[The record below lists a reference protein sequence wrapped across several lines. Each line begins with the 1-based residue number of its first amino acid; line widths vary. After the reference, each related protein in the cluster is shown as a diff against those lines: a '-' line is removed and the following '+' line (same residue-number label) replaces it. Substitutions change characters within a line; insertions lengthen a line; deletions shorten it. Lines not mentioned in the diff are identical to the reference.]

1 MWGGG
6 GTDPLSPARSTH
18 VKHELQILMCRMCRR
33 YPYSE
38 NSRSAFIKSNTLGIK
53 SSLVDLLCFSCLL
66 DVKQC
71 AALKYSKGPSKK
83 MDVAGFN
90 QISIKL
96 LYGAF
101 LGAVVIAKNVTN
113 ISETVDVLKLSSFDF
128 SFSNIKEPNTCKS
141 VDMCR
146 TMKGICNQG
155 KCRTRPC
162 SNDIYCD
169 CPKDTTGMYCD
180 SPIGKATNG
189 KTVKGAI
196 EAGKTHVNG
205 NVNLG
210 KPSTKDHGATTF
222 DNGTT
227 GIVPEGNHSKI
238 LPTTTTPGTNET
250 NKQKGPQMTGREN
263 KTEHES
269 ITQTTEGSNLSSSQS
284 RNQSSTTPSRS
295 TIHPDGSYIK
305 GPESTYVSDNRPFSL
320 EPSNQTILKTANN
333 QSIKNKTDSVT
344 IPSTILI
351 LSGLIPTLNSNCGNK
366 CEKEQARNNTAVNA
380 TQADSS
386 LTVQNEEKLVKIVES
401 IIIHTPKDSII
412 TGNKGTVNIKSKF
425 VDRGAKRTNGS
436 ISSSKAPETTSEMN
450 SNVKTTSSEA
460 SLLKKGSQIVTTSAV
475 NNNAESTTTRSVL

>member
-1 MWGGG
+1 MGSGSPVPPIWIRACQ
-6 GTDPLSPARSTH
+6 TFKTRAANINVSKIPLLR
-18 VKHELQILMCRMCRR
+18 
-33 YPYSE
+33 
-38 NSRSAFIKSNTLGIK
+38 NSRSTFTKYNTLGIK
-53 SSLVDLLCFSCLL
+53 NSLVDLLCFSCLL

-90 QISIKL
+90 KISIKL
-96 LYGAF
+96 LYSAF

-128 SFSNIKEPNTCKS
+128 SFSKIKEPNTCKS

-205 NVNLG
+205 NVNFG
-210 KPSTKDHGATTF
+210 KPSTKGHGATAV

-227 GIVPEGNHSKI
+227 GIVPEGSQSNI
-238 LPTTTTPGTNET
+238 IPTNTTPGINET
-250 NKQKGPQMTGREN
+250 NNQKGKQMTGREN
-263 KTEHES
+263 KTESEI

-284 RNQSSTTPSRS
+284 RNQSSTTPGRS

-320 EPSNQTILKTANN
+320 EPSNQTILQTANN

-344 IPSTILI
+344 IPSTILT
-351 LSGLIPTLNSNCGNK
+351 LSGLIPTLNPKCGNK
-366 CEKEQARNNTAVNA
+366 CQIEQARNNTAVNA

-425 VDRGAKRTNGS
+425 VDKGAKRTNGS

-450 SNVKTTSSEA
+450 SNVKTTGSEA